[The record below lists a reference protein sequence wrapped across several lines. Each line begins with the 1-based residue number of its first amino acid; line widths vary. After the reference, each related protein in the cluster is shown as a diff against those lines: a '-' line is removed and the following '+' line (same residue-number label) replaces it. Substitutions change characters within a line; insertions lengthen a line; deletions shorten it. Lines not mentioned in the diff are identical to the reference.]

1 MSDLSKGLNMVKFK
15 VEYTG
20 EWPNAC
26 RGDLVI
32 YKDDI
37 EVFRTKSSSFKS
49 TGSCGFLNDHGDSY
63 INKGSLEFRYDEEKK
78 RLFDFCMSQKCGNEL
93 YELCL
98 KLLNDFDECCC
109 GGCL

>member
-1 MSDLSKGLNMVKFK
+1 MSDFTKELNMVKFK

-20 EWPNAC
+20 EYPNAC

-32 YKDDI
+32 YKNEEEI
-37 EVFRTKSSSFKS
+37 YRTKPYSFLS
-49 TGSCGFLNDHGDSY
+49 TGSCGFLNDYSDEY
-63 INKGSLEFRYDEEKK
+63 VTRGSLEFYEEKEKK
-78 RLFDFCMSQKCGNEL
+78 RLFDFCMSQKCGKEL

-98 KLLNDFDECCC
+98 KLLNNFDECCC

>member
-1 MSDLSKGLNMVKFK
+1 MSDFTKKLNMVKFK

-20 EWPNAC
+20 EYPNAC

-37 EVFRTKSSSFKS
+37 EVFRTNPYSFKS
-49 TGSCGFLNDHGDSY
+49 TGSCGFLNDYGDPY
-63 INKGSLEFRYDEEKK
+63 IESGNLKFKCEEEKE

-98 KLLNDFDECCC
+98 KLLNDFDGCCC